1 MYKGIKLRGQKSLAK
16 AVLLGLA
23 LSSVFAG
30 AAFAEG
36 THDLFINQRNAEHQD
51 DTTVMNKWD
60 YTTDL
65 TYNQYAYT
73 LSKQETHLNEDKDV
87 YDEATKTISYN
98 NITIVMKKEDI
109 ADVKFNGSATAI
121 INENQN
127 RHLVADGDVYV
138 KNTVD
143 APGSTNAIY
152 TYNSGDDKVAID
164 FSKAHSV
171 VVIANGLTRYKG
183 SQALSAKE
191 GGSIV
196 ITTDKAT
203 GYSKI
208 IGDIDMSRA
217 GRENTIT
224 LDLNNADSYW
234 YGSQVADHED
244 EDGNLIYGNLNLT
257 ISDGAKWIYTNGI
270 NREESGLDTES
281 FATGRHL
288 SAVTLKD
295 GGIINLCNADVKD
308 AFANVNN
315 DKALKSGEEGY
326 GGNLSLYDNG
336 DHRYVSIGSLQG
348 EGGIF
353 KLDLQYTGSDEAI
366 YDAAAVTDKS
376 DYIYVT
382 EEGSGS
388 QDVQFVAADAKLDD
402 MTTDSKLYFANDK
415 SSGVTFTSSTVDA
428 LAPKVSAAN
437 LYDYEYKVKSEEAAE
452 NGTDWYIGLD
462 KGQENENKK
471 IVDGV
476 SKASFALA
484 TDMDRLNKRLGE
496 ARYLEGDDGLW
507 VRYRHARTGWENSFK
522 TSSNMIQLGYDKLK
536 MDKDGKHYRGGALDY
551 TDASTSLNGVSGH
564 GDLDRYALSLYD
576 TWIGDKGHYYDLV
589 LRAGRVNSEFD
600 ALSRASETIK
610 GKYHQFFVGIS
621 GEYGRKLASSNGWY
635 VEPQAQL
642 QIARVDS
649 ADYTT
654 NYGVKVDQDA
664 ATSVIS
670 RLGFRLGRDVSDT
683 SNIYLKADWL
693 HEFCGDQE
701 YRLTAADGST
711 TGKFDGKD
719 SWWDVG
725 IGADFKM
732 GDSSYLYCDL
742 ERTLGGNYDRTW
754 QANVGVRFEF

>member
-30 AAFAEG
+30 AAFAK
-36 THDLFINQRNAEHQD
+36 DLVITQREDATGGN
-51 DTTVMNKWD
+51 NKWEYINPD
-60 YTTDL
+60 YEYNAYYVGNHTSEYN
-65 TYNQYAYT
+65 TYN
-73 LSKQETHLNEDKDV
+73 NV
-87 YDEATKTISYN
+87 TIAMNGYEQTESDN
-98 NITIVMKKEDI
+98 FKKP
-109 ADVKFNGSATAI
+109 FNAI
-121 INENQN
+121 ISEIDG
-127 RHLVADGDVYV
+127 HAFKADGEIYIKDSCSSE
-138 KNTVD
+138 K
-143 APGSTNAIY
+143 STNAVY
-152 TYNSGDDKVAID
+152 TYFGYDKGVPDID
-164 FSKAHSV
+164 FRGAEK
-171 VVIANGLTRYKG
+171 VVIIANALKDGYG
-183 SQALSAKE
+183 SQAISAKN
-191 GGSIV
+191 GGYIAVQS
-196 ITTDKAT
+196 KET

-208 IGDIDMSRA
+208 IGDLDMRKEKTNKIS
-217 GRENTIT
+217 
-224 LDLNNADSYW
+224 LDLNNKDSYW
-234 YGSQVADHED
+234 YGNENNNGVSILD
-244 EDGNLIYGNLNLT
+244 LT
-257 ISDGAKWIYTNGI
+257 IRNGAEWIYTTGEKTSSFEQKAYASG
-270 NREESGLDTES
+270 REI
-281 FATGRHL
+281 

-295 GGIINLCNADVKD
+295 GGIINLQNADVQAK
-308 AFANVNN
+308 FANINSDV
-315 DKALKSGEEGY
+315 ALRSEEFGD
-326 GGNLSLYDNG
+326 LHMYDNG

-382 EEGSGS
+382 KEGSGS

-437 LYDYEYKVKSEEAAE
+437 LYDYEYKVKREEAAE